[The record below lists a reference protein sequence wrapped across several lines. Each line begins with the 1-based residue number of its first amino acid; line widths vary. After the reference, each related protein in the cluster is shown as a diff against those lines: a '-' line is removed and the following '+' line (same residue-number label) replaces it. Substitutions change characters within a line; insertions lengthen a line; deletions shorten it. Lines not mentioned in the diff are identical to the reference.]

1 MMSPSPSAGAAHCDT
16 PKVSLTAGSVS
27 DQGRESPEKKRW
39 RPCPSKN
46 WLVGA
51 PESLERCVDSGV
63 GITNLP
69 AELVVKILSNL
80 DFTDITACR
89 YVNRRWQALI
99 DRSHLQPLA
108 FSRSLY
114 FQPIP
119 QTVQHYNSFTRGW
132 LASFSDRAK
141 EFVEGLDT
149 LLEHR
154 YFPEMLF
161 FAIAVVL
168 SETTLLTCQNVY
180 TIRHFDWVVDASF
193 SPDGRHLATASADHT
208 AKIWELVA
216 GQWLE
221 KATIRHSDFVN
232 NVTFSPDGK
241 YLATASRDHTAKIW
255 QFVAGQW
262 QGEVTI
268 QHRNSVGNAS
278 FSPHGS
284 YLATASDDGTVA
296 IWNTGQLPWQQHT
309 GKQGHPE
316 AILRQSGSMKDACF
330 SADGCY
336 LLTASNECTA
346 KIWELVAGQWQEKAT
361 IEHLSCVKNASF
373 SPDGRYLVTVSI
385 TDSSNHTAK
394 IRELVAGQ
402 WQEKA
407 SICHSNWV
415 TKVIFSPDGSHL
427 VTTSDDHTAKIWGL
441 AAGQWEEIDTL
452 RHPAPVFS
460 ANFSP
465 DGCHLVTTS
474 ADNTARIWGVV
485 DGDWHEKVTIRH
497 LGWVRYASFS
507 PDGSHLVTASDDNTA
522 KIWLLK
528 GKEFND
534 IP

>member
-1 MMSPSPSAGAAHCDT
+1 M
-16 PKVSLTAGSVS
+16 
-27 DQGRESPEKKRW
+27 
-39 RPCPSKN
+39 
-46 WLVGA
+46 
-51 PESLERCVDSGV
+51 

-99 DRSHLQPLA
+99 DRSHLQALA
-108 FSRSLY
+108 FSRSFC

-149 LLEHR
+149 LLKHR

-180 TIRHFDWVVDASF
+180 TIRHFGRVANATF
-193 SPDGRHLATASADHT
+193 SPDGRHLATASADNT
-208 AKIWELVA
+208 AKIW
-216 GQWLE
+216 
-221 KATIRHSDFVN
+221 
-232 NVTFSPDGK
+232 
-241 YLATASRDHTAKIW
+241 
-255 QFVAGQW
+255 
-262 QGEVTI
+262 
-268 QHRNSVGNAS
+268 
-278 FSPHGS
+278 
-284 YLATASDDGTVA
+284 
-296 IWNTGQLPWQQHT
+296 
-309 GKQGHPE
+309 
-316 AILRQSGSMKDACF
+316 
-330 SADGCY
+330 
-336 LLTASNECTA
+336 
-346 KIWELVAGQWQEKAT
+346 
-361 IEHLSCVKNASF
+361 
-373 SPDGRYLVTVSI
+373 
-385 TDSSNHTAK
+385 
-394 IRELVAGQ
+394 ELVAGQ

-460 ANFSP
+460 VNFSP

-474 ADNTARIWGVV
+474 ADNTVRVWGGV
-485 DGDWHEKVTIRH
+485 DRDWHEKATIRH
-497 LGWVRYASFS
+497 LGWVRDASFS

-522 KIWLLK
+522 KIWLIK
-528 GKEFND
+528 GKRSND